1 VTIEGQTW
9 RLPLNV
15 DISVAVMWA
24 ELPESERRYLLRGVG
39 SAIAIVGAWLLF
51 WMSPLSPGALDR
63 TAVQAAAG
71 DADGAVEAYLAQ
83 ADSFGRDASKG
94 EALWRAAVISHVSL
108 NRPDQAA
115 GLLERLIEKY
125 PSHPRVVEAHARM
138 GMIHRHHHGDPV
150 RAGIRWVAAASV
162 DPGHADAGRWMLDAG
177 LAFADAGDVENA
189 LTALEVAASRS
200 EQSVASWLAQGR
212 LQLRSDPAQ
221 AYSSYDAAFQAGAGG
236 EAKRLAHLGM
246 ATALEY
252 LDRREAALAEL
263 EEVVEDGEADA
274 ALKRRRNRL
283 RARRV
288 Q

>member
-1 VTIEGQTW
+1 
-9 RLPLNV
+9 
-15 DISVAVMWA
+15 MWV
-24 ELPESERRYLLRGVG
+24 ELPESERRYLLRGV
-39 SAIAIVGAWLLF
+39 ATAVGVVAAWLFF
-51 WMSPLSPGALDR
+51 WMSPMSPAALDR

-71 DADGAVEAYLAQ
+71 DAKGAVESYLTQ
-83 ADSFGRDASKG
+83 ADSVGRDASKG

-108 NRPDQAA
+108 DQPEQAVY
-115 GLLERLIEKY
+115 LLEELIARY
-125 PSHPRVVEAHARM
+125 PTHPRVVEAHARM

-162 DPGHADAGRWMLDAG
+162 DQGHPEAGRWMLDAG
-177 LAFADAGDVENA
+177 LAFADAGDTENA
-189 LTALEVAASRS
+189 LSALEVAASRP
-200 EQSVASWLAQGR
+200 EQSVAAWLAQGR

-221 AYSSYDAAFQAGAGG
+221 AYANYDAAFRAGADG

-263 EEVVEDGEADA
+263 EEIVEDGEADA

-283 RARRV
+283 LARHA

>member
-1 VTIEGQTW
+1 
-9 RLPLNV
+9 
-15 DISVAVMWA
+15 MWA
-24 ELPESERRYLLRGVG
+24 ELPESERRYILRGIV
-39 SAIAIVGAWLLF
+39 SAFVCVGAWLMF
-51 WMSPLSPGALDR
+51 WTSPLSPGALDR
-63 TAVQAAAG
+63 TAVKAAAG
-71 DADGAVEAYLAQ
+71 DAQGAVESYLAQ
-83 ADSFGRDASKG
+83 ADSIGRDASKG

-108 NRPDQAA
+108 NQPEQAVV
-115 GLLERLIEKY
+115 LLEQLIERY
-125 PSHPRVVEAHARM
+125 PNHPRVVEAHARM

-162 DPGHADAGRWMLDAG
+162 DPGHPDAGRWMLDAG
-177 LAFADAGDVENA
+177 LSFADAGDVENA
-189 LTALEVAASRS
+189 LAALEVAASRP
-200 EQSVASWLAQGR
+200 EHAVASWLAQGR

-221 AYSSYDAAFQAGAGG
+221 AYSSYDAAFRAGAGG

-283 RARRV
+283 RARRA

>member
-1 VTIEGQTW
+1 
-9 RLPLNV
+9 
-15 DISVAVMWA
+15 MWA
-24 ELPESERRYLLRGVG
+24 ELPESERRYLLRGVA
-39 SAIAIVGAWLLF
+39 SACAIVGMWLAF
-51 WMSPLSPGALDR
+51 WLSPLSPAALDR

-71 DADGAVEAYLAQ
+71 DAEGAVESYLLQ
-83 ADSFGRDASKG
+83 ADSLGRDMSKG
-94 EALWRAAVISHVSL
+94 EALWRAAVISHVSMD
-108 NRPDQAA
+108 RPEQAVH
-115 GLLERLIEKY
+115 LLEQLIERY
-125 PSHPRVVEAHARM
+125 PTHPRVVEAHARM

-162 DPGHADAGRWMLDAG
+162 DPGHPDAGRWMLDAG

-189 LTALEVAASRS
+189 MAALDVAASRPD
-200 EQSVASWLAQGR
+200 QSIAAWLAQGR

-221 AYSSYDAAFQAGAGG
+221 AYANYDAAFRAGADG

-263 EEVVEDGEADA
+263 DEVVEDGEADA

-283 RARRV
+283 RARRA

>member
-1 VTIEGQTW
+1 M
-9 RLPLNV
+9 

-24 ELPESERRYLLRGVG
+24 ELPESERRYILRGVA
-39 SAIAIVGAWLLF
+39 SACAIVGTWLLF
-51 WMSPLSPGALDR
+51 WMSSISPAALDR

-71 DADGAVEAYLAQ
+71 DANGAVESYMAQ
-83 ADSFGRDASKG
+83 AESIGRDSSKG

-108 NRPDQAA
+108 NQAEQA
-115 GLLERLIEKY
+115 VRLLERLIERY
-125 PSHPRVVEAHARM
+125 PNHPRVVEAHARM

-162 DPGHADAGRWMLDAG
+162 DPGHTDAGRWMLDAG

-189 LTALEVAASRS
+189 LAALEVAATRP
-200 EQSVASWLAQGR
+200 EQAVASWLAQGR

-221 AYSSYDAAFQAGAGG
+221 AYSNYDAAFRAGADG

-283 RARRV
+283 RARRT

>member
-1 VTIEGQTW
+1 
-9 RLPLNV
+9 
-15 DISVAVMWA
+15 MWA
-24 ELPESERRYLLRGVG
+24 ELPESERRYLLRGVA
-39 SAIAIVGAWLLF
+39 SACLIVGAWLMF
-51 WMSPLSPGALDR
+51 WMSPISPAALDR
-63 TAVQAAAG
+63 TAAKAAAG
-71 DADGAVEAYLAQ
+71 DAQGAVESYLAQ
-83 ADSFGRDASKG
+83 ADSIGRDVPRG

-108 NRPDQAA
+108 DQPEQAVV
-115 GLLERLIEKY
+115 LLEQLIERY
-125 PSHPRVVEAHARM
+125 PNHPRVVEAHARM

-162 DPGHADAGRWMLDAG
+162 DPGHPDAGRWMLDAG

-189 LTALEVAASRS
+189 LSALEVAASRPD
-200 EQSVASWLAQGR
+200 QAVASWLAQGR

-221 AYSSYDAAFQAGAGG
+221 AYANYDSAFRAGAAG

-283 RARRV
+283 RARHA